1 MNPRRI
7 AAIIVLVMFST
18 TWRATGLAAS
28 EDPALPATSEA
39 VFQLLVNPGME
50 EAFIPYGFEFLDT
63 GVACK
68 VAAGWSRFGDV
79 EPRPCW
85 MDARDFAHL
94 VAGTDWVERMTGET
108 SQVIISNQ
116 PYTAGIY
123 QQVGG
128 LTPGLPYGFHAAMTT
143 IYQTSAGD
151 PQPGHMIKQVG
162 IDPTGGTNPNAP
174 TVVWSEPQDQDRG
187 WDTQQRTSAVAASS
201 TMTAFIRVI
210 SDDPVQLPYLNQSF
224 FDSALFARTATVS
237 AVSPEQSLTTSFI
250 VRWDNAVA
258 SPGAVVD
265 AYNVQ
270 WMDESDGQ
278 WVDWLTETSQTQAT
292 FTGSWWHTYR
302 FRASARQ
309 HYYDPGSYVNAYLF
323 SPYAPEEGA
332 PTTVVGAKLAG
343 SVRGNGPYAWVGA
356 TVSIL
361 GTPYTAVSGYD
372 GRYRILMPPL
382 DGSQTVTVSHLP
394 WLSPDPVYGV
404 GLGAGETAE
413 ADWALR
419 PPDDAVQN
427 GAFEVSLAD
436 WEPIFEQ
443 GAEPAQVDEPIHTG
457 LGAAMLG
464 GPPGEAPEAGY
475 VSSLQQTSIALA
487 NSWNPNLAFW
497 YLPEAGDQDDQFSVR
512 LTVTGDAASSDLP
525 TENTPGAT
533 ATAVDLVFNPSLDV
547 EGWQHQWYS
556 LGVGEAYFTGTVTIQ
571 FEVWNDG
578 DESPTT
584 VYLDEVSLGR
594 TPGGPF
600 RFYMPLVGK

>member
-7 AAIIVLVMFST
+7 VAIIILSMVMFSMI
-18 TWRATGLAAS
+18 WLAPGLSAS
-28 EDPALPATSEA
+28 ENPALSATSEA
-39 VFQLLVNPGME
+39 DFQLLDNPGME
-50 EAFIPYGFEFLDT
+50 EAFDPYGFEFRDS

-68 VAAGWSRFGDV
+68 VAVGWVRFGDI

-85 MDARDFAHL
+85 MDAREFAHL
-94 VAGTDWVERMTGET
+94 IAGTDHVERITGET
-108 SQVIISNQ
+108 SQVIISNES
-116 PYTAGIY
+116 YAAGIY
-123 QQVGG
+123 QQVGE
-128 LTPGLPYGFHAAMTT
+128 LTPGLPYGFHAAMMT

-162 IDPTGGTNPNAP
+162 IDPTGGTDPNAP
-174 TVVWSEPQDQDRG
+174 TVVWSEPQDLDYG
-187 WDTQQRTSAVAASS
+187 WDTQRRTSAVAASD

-210 SDDPVQLPYLNQSF
+210 ADDPGEWPYLNQSF

-250 VRWDNAVA
+250 VRWDNAEA

-278 WVDWLTETSQTQAT
+278 WVDWLTETSQTQAE

-309 HYYDPGSYVNAYLF
+309 HYYDSDSHVDAYLF
-323 SPYAPEEGA
+323 SPYAPEA
-332 PTTVVGAKLAG
+332 DARTTVTGAKLAG
-343 SVRGNGPYAWVGA
+343 SVRGNGSYAFSGA
-356 TVSIL
+356 AVSIV
-361 GTPYTAVSGYD
+361 GTPYTAMSGRD
-372 GRYRILMPPL
+372 GRYQILMPPL
-382 DGSQTVTVSHLP
+382 EGDQTVIVSDP
-394 WLSPDPVYGV
+394 AWLSPEPVYGV

-413 ADWALR
+413 VDWALR

-427 GAFEVSLAD
+427 GAFEDSLAD
-436 WEPIFEQ
+436 WDSISGQ
-443 GAEPAQVDEPIHTG
+443 GAEPVQVDGPIHTG

-464 GPPGEAPEAGY
+464 GPLDGAPEEGY
-475 VSSLQQTSIALA
+475 VSGLQQTSITLA
-487 NSWNPNLAFW
+487 NSWNPNLSFW
-497 YLPEAGDQDDQFSVR
+497 YLPEVGDDDAEFSVTLTVISDAAVSDVPAGDASRAVA
-512 LTVTGDAASSDLP
+512 TVVEFA
-525 TENTPGAT
+525 
-533 ATAVDLVFNPSLDV
+533 PSLDV
-547 EGWQHQWYS
+547 DGWQQQWYS

-571 FEVWNDG
+571 FDVWNDG
-578 DESPTT
+578 DESATA

-600 RFYMPLVGK
+600 RAYLPFVSK